1 MQISEVNIHL
11 IKPQG
16 GLIAFASLIVDDS
29 LFLSGIGI
37 HCKLDGCGYRLTYP
51 TRKAGQQSFEVFHP
65 INRATGMEI
74 ERAVFAALK
83 DVLNRLDSD
92 AGYDSADAAAQ

>member
-1 MQISEVNIHL
+1 MQVSEVNIHL

-16 GLIAFASLIVDDS
+16 GLIAFASLVIDDS

-37 HCKLDGCGYRLTYP
+37 HRKLEGDGYRLTYP

-65 INRATGMEI
+65 INRGTGIAI
-74 ERAVFAALK
+74 EQAVIAALK
-83 DVLNRLDSD
+83 DVLNRLDCD
-92 AGYDSADAAAQ
+92 AGYDSSDATAQ